1 MKVGLLLMKSVL
13 TPLLRSVLIPLRL
26 TAATS
31 ADVGTEKNSWFR
43 NNNTGNSKWK
53 INNIIEIIISLEIS
67 GLFKKGVSESIKY
80 ETKEQRGGF
89 LVTLG
94 ASLLGHSLIGNGM
107 SNIRV
112 GKETISAGHG
122 FE

>member
-1 MKVGLLLMKSVL
+1 MKSVL
-13 TPLLRSVLIPLRL
+13 THLLRSVLIPLRL

-31 ADVGTEKNSWFR
+31 ADVGTEKDSWFR

-112 GKETISAGHG
+112 GKETISAGHS